1 MAKSFGPAAIAMT
14 AMLAPLIAAQPTKAA
29 AAPPEIVDFLVQDVC
44 LNNSGD
50 IIVGMIPT
58 DARCKNRR
66 DLTSA
71 DRMPYHL
78 TKVVPQNAVDCGA
91 RRTIRDNIL
100 WQYRGDAPTIIL
112 RKS

>member
-44 LNNSGD
+44 LNDNGN

-78 TKVVPQNAVDCGA
+78 TKVVPQNALDCGA
-91 RRTIRDNIL
+91 RRTIRDNIP

>member
-1 MAKSFGPAAIAMT
+1 MLIRAPIVHARPAPST
-14 AMLAPLIAAQPTKAA
+14 
-29 AAPPEIVDFLVQDVC
+29 C
-44 LNNSGD
+44 LEHHH
-50 IIVGMIPT
+50 GMIPT
-58 DARCKNRR
+58 DARYKNRR

>member
-1 MAKSFGPAAIAMT
+1 MIA
-14 AMLAPLIAAQPTKAA
+14 
-29 AAPPEIVDFLVQDVC
+29 
-44 LNNSGD
+44 
-50 IIVGMIPT
+50 T

-71 DRMPYHL
+71 DRIPYHL
-78 TKVVPQNAVDCGA
+78 TKAVPQNAVDCGA

>member
-1 MAKSFGPAAIAMT
+1 MRALPRRPAW
-14 AMLAPLIAAQPTKAA
+14 
-29 AAPPEIVDFLVQDVC
+29 
-44 LNNSGD
+44 S

-78 TKVVPQNAVDCGA
+78 TKVVPHNAVDCGA

-100 WQYRGDAPTIIL
+100 WQYRGDAPMIIL